1 MNKIIASFGARAVM
15 SASVLALTLAA
26 TSGVAHAQVTTSS
39 IRGTVQADSGA
50 PVVGATVTIVNP
62 ETGFTRVAT
71 TNSSG
76 AFNTSNLSVSG
87 LYNVSVTA
95 DGYQGERVEEIS
107 LVLGNATQLSFA
119 LGNGTITDEV
129 IAVAQR
135 QVAADVAVGP
145 SASFGLQDLQNAPA
159 INRNITDILRAD
171 PRIAV
176 DESGGGTNAIQ
187 CAGQNSRFN
196 SFTLDGVQLN
206 DAFGLNANGYPTE
219 RQPYPFDAL
228 EQVSVELAPLDV
240 VYGNFTACNINSVT
254 KSGTN
259 KISGSAFFDYTDSGL
274 IGKKAGDQEFE
285 FGKFD
290 EIRYGLTVGGPIIK
304 DKLFFFAAYEKLEGA
319 NTYPNTSVTL
329 NSIEQSTIDD
339 ITQIA
344 QDVYQYDPGFI
355 ADNFPNKD
363 EKILVK
369 LDWNINNNHRAAA
382 TFQWNDGFNIA
393 RSDGDPNELE
403 FSNHFYERG
412 AKLKSYSASLY
423 SDWNEKFSTELRGSY
438 IDLDNRQKRL
448 EGLTDIAAG
457 AAVFGDPKA
466 AV

>member
-1 MNKIIASFGARAVM
+1 MNKTFASIGLSAVM
-15 SASVLALTLAA
+15 SASTIALTLAA
-26 TSGVAHAQVTTSS
+26 TTGVAHAQVTTSS
-39 IRGTVQADSGA
+39 ITGTVQSNTGA
-50 PVVGATVTIVNP
+50 PVTGATVTIVNP
-62 ETGFTRVAT
+62 ATGFTRVAT
-71 TNSSG
+71 TNSAG
-76 AFNTSNLSVSG
+76 AFTASNLSVSG
-87 LYNVSVTA
+87 LYNVTVA
-95 DGYQGERVEEIS
+95 ANGFQGERVEEIA
-107 LVLGNATQLSFA
+107 LVLGNETQLSFA
-119 LGNGTITDEV
+119 LDAGNVEDEV

-135 QVAADVAVGP
+135 LVAADVAVGP
-145 SASFGLQDLQNAPA
+145 SASFGLADLQNAPA
-159 INRNITDILRAD
+159 INRNITDILRSD

-206 DAFGLNANGYPTE
+206 DAFGLNQNGYPTE

-240 VYGNFTACNINSVT
+240 IYGNFTACNINSVT

-259 KISGSAFFDYTDSGL
+259 TFSGSAFFDYTDDSL
-274 IGKKAGDQEFE
+274 IGDKAKGQDFE
-285 FGKFD
+285 FGEFD
-290 EIRYGLTVGGPIIK
+290 EIRYGLTLGGPIIK

-329 NSIEQSTIDD
+329 NNVSNDTVNE
-339 ITQIA
+339 IA
-344 QDVYQYDPGFI
+344 EIARDVYQYDPGFI
-355 ADNFPNKD
+355 ADNFPNSD

-369 LDWNINNNHRAAA
+369 LDWNINNNHRAAG

-412 AKLKSYSASLY
+412 TELFTYTGALF
-423 SDWNEKFSTELRGSY
+423 SDWTDNFSTEFRASY
-438 IDLDNRQKRL
+438 TDVDNRQ
-448 EGLTDIAAG
+448 ETIGGTD
-457 AAVFGDPKA
+457 FG
-466 AV
+466 